1 MQSVTYDNE
10 KSVLK
15 ELQCGVPQGSILGPH
30 LFLIYINDL
39 ALICQHTM
47 PIFFADDSN
56 LFLEG
61 NNLNAVQRRLNEE
74 LENISTWLKVNRL
87 SLNIGKTQLMI
98 FTRKKIKDEDIGLYI
113 EGTEIEKSMCPNF

>member
-1 MQSVTYDNE
+1 
-10 KSVLK
+10 
-15 ELQCGVPQGSILGPH
+15 
-30 LFLIYINDL
+30 
-39 ALICQHTM
+39 M

-61 NNLNAVQRRLNEE
+61 HNLNAIQSRLNEE

-87 SLNIGKTQLMI
+87 SLNIGKAKLMI
-98 FTRKKIKDEDIGLYI
+98 FTRKNIKDEDIGLYN

>member
-1 MQSVTYDNE
+1 
-10 KSVLK
+10 
-15 ELQCGVPQGSILGPH
+15 
-30 LFLIYINDL
+30 
-39 ALICQHTM
+39 M

-61 NNLNAVQRRLNEE
+61 NNLNAMQSRLNEE

-87 SLNIGKTQLMI
+87 SLNIGKTQFMI
-98 FTRKKIKDEDIGLYI
+98 FTRKNIRDEEIGLYT